1 MLVTRR
7 GPHGGPLWKKVAHRA
22 AEHVER
28 ATGNAGAGMTNLVRD
43 EVEEPVVSASAEV
56 ASTAVIGAGSRVWDL
71 AQVRE
76 DAEIGRRCVLG
87 RGACVDAGVRIGD
100 HVKIQ
105 NYALIYH
112 PAELADGVFIGPSA
126 VLTNDT
132 YPRAVDVDGAPLAK
146 GDWEPVGVTVRE
158 GASLGARSVCV
169 APVVVGRWALV
180 GAGAVV
186 VDDVPDFALVVGNPA
201 RRIGWVGP
209 AGVRLETAGRGRW
222 RCPRTGARF
231 LEIDDVLREEGR

>member
-1 MLVTRR
+1 MSDGV
-7 GPHGGPLWKKVAHRA
+7 GG
-22 AEHVER
+22 
-28 ATGNAGAGMTNLVRD
+28 
-43 EVEEPVVSASAEV
+43 PVVSASADV
-56 ASTAVIGAGSRVWDL
+56 AETAALGAGSRVWDL

-76 DAEIGRRCVLG
+76 NAEIGRRCVLG

-100 HVKIQ
+100 NVKIQ
-105 NYALIYH
+105 NYALVYS
-112 PAELADGVFIGPSA
+112 PAVLADGVFVGPSA

-132 YPRAVDVDGAPLAK
+132 YPRAVGVDGAPL
-146 GDWEPVGVTVRE
+146 GPGNWVPVGVVVGE

-186 VDDVPDFALVVGNPA
+186 VDDVPDFGLVVGNPA

-209 AGVRLETAGRGRW
+209 AGVRLESAGSGRW
-222 RCPRTGARF
+222 LCPRTGARF
-231 LEIDDVLREEGR
+231 VEIDGILREEGR